1 MSSGR
6 RSRVVWG
13 LLAASLWGV
22 GCASRMTSTEALG
35 RGYLA
40 ECRGDWPAAVSSFRQ
55 VAVREETLM
64 GAVTEEERLAAL
76 EGLARASVALGRPGE
91 ALRVL
96 GTLPGSVTT
105 VADCRLM
112 MLAAKL
118 VAASGQAQ
126 DADRMMTDVAGA
138 LRGMPEVAPR
148 LRAEAFRWAGEASLR
163 GRRFEEA
170 ERWLSLAVEAARREG
185 DAVSVR
191 VCQELRRLA
200 RTQTQTLRKK

>member
-1 MSSGR
+1 M
-6 RSRVVWG
+6 WG

-55 VAVREETLM
+55 VAVRGETLM

-76 EGLARASVALGRPGE
+76 EGLARASVVLGRPGG

-96 GTLPGSVTT
+96 GTVPGSVTT

-118 VAASGQAQ
+118 VAAVVVGGWGEARG
-126 DADRMMTDVAGA
+126 AERMVGDVAGG
-138 LRGMPEVAPR
+138 LRGVAGVARR
-148 LRAEAFRWAGEASLR
+148 LRAEAFRWAGEASRR

-170 ERWLSLAVEAARREG
+170 ERWRSLAVEAARREG

-200 RTQTQTLRKK
+200 RTQTQTSRKK